1 MEITFDFLYNNGFR
15 EEITENENK
24 RLILKTNDYFII
36 LTPEL
41 YFKNR
46 NCYRFDVY
54 CEKYKNNE
62 IISQMTVTHVDT
74 VIKLQETFNYFGI
87 NLKLKV

>member
-15 EEITENENK
+15 EEISENENK
-24 RLILKTNDYFII
+24 RLILKTDNYFII

-41 YFKNR
+41 DFNNKNY
-46 NCYRFDVY
+46 YRFDVY
-54 CEKYKNNE
+54 CEKYENNE
-62 IISQMTVTHVDT
+62 ITSQMTVTHVDN
-74 VIKLQETFNYFGI
+74 VMKLQQTFNYFGI